1 MLKKS
6 RRPLLK
12 NEDGLASLEVIPV
25 MIVIAV
31 LINFSLGFFGAIH
44 TGILTQIAARNYAFE
59 TFRHRSSLMYFH
71 DSRGEASSFAGYNSR
86 AHSIASDKRGASSK
100 AAIATL
106 RPIGFGYSPDERD
119 GGNQVHEGGGNG
131 VNIMSIAEGV
141 RNENIDASPIWIRPV
156 YGICLTMLCRKQ

>member
-31 LINFSLGFFGAIH
+31 LINFSLGFFGVIH

-71 DSRGEASSFAGYNSR
+71 DVRGGTSNFAGFNTR

-106 RPIGFGYSPDERD
+106 RSIGFGYAPDDRD

-131 VNIMSIAEGV
+131 QNIMSINEGQ
-141 RNENIDASPIWIRPV
+141 RNENIDASPVWIRPV
-156 YGICLTMLCRKQ
+156 YGVCLTMSCRKQ